1 MVLAALAAA
10 RGLESEAI
18 ARLREFIAI
27 PSISGQLQYRDEV
40 VRAAEWL
47 RSEMAAAGVENSKVV
62 PTEGHPIVVGE
73 WRHAPAGAPTVL
85 VYCHYDVQPVD
96 PVSEWDHDPF
106 AAKID
111 GDRLIGRGSAD
122 DKGPILEHLTA
133 FRALLS
139 TDSLPVNLVFCFEG
153 EEESGS
159 PNLSTYLHEH
169 KDDLGVDLVVA
180 SDTTML
186 GLDRPGPV
194 VSMRGLAAL
203 EVRVENA
210 THDVHSGKFGGAIAN
225 PATVLC
231 RMLAEM
237 HDEQGRVAV
246 PGFYDDV
253 VEPSAAV
260 RRATADLGLTDFDWI
275 RPSGASVPSGE
286 SGWTTLERVWLRP
299 TLDVNGLVS
308 GYAGEGS
315 KTIVPASASAKIS
328 CRLVAGQHPD
338 TITELVARRLTELA
352 PQTVRVTVTPQHGGE
367 PVQIAS
373 DHPAVQV
380 ALEAYSAGYGRPA
393 SLARE
398 GGSVPVVKSLQDIL
412 GVEAVL
418 LGFGIPEQ
426 SEHAPNEWLS
436 LENFGLAT
444 ATIIHFWNLLGRVPI
459 GQLSPVALA
468 TTSTV
473 PQSIPLGRSTI

>member
-1 MVLAALAAA
+1 MVSAALAAA
-10 RGLESEAI
+10 KALEGESI

-27 PSISGQLQYRDEV
+27 PSISGQPEYRDEV
-40 VRAAEWL
+40 ARAAEWL
-47 RSEMAAAGVENSKVV
+47 RSEMSSAGIEHCEVV
-62 PTEGHPIVVGE
+62 PTDGHPVVVGD

-96 PVSEWDHDPF
+96 PVSEWHHDPF
-106 AAKID
+106 AATVD

-133 FRALLS
+133 FRAMLS

-159 PNLSTYLHEH
+159 PNLASYLHRH
-169 KDDLGVDLVVA
+169 GDTLGVDLVVA

-186 GLDRPGPV
+186 GFDRPGPV

-203 EVRVENA
+203 EVLVENP

-225 PATVLC
+225 PATVMC
-231 RMLAEM
+231 RMLAGL
-237 HDEQGRVAV
+237 HDADGRVAV
-246 PGFYDDV
+246 TGFYDDV
-253 VEPSAAV
+253 VEPPDSV
-260 RRATADLGLTDFDWI
+260 RRAIADLGLSDEDWI
-275 RPSGASVPSGE
+275 GPSGATVPSGE
-286 SGWTTLERVWLRP
+286 SGWSTLERVWLRP

-308 GYAGEGS
+308 GYTGDGS

-328 CRLVAGQHPD
+328 CRLVAGQRPEA
-338 TITELVARRLTELA
+338 ITELVTRRLIELA
-352 PQTVRVTVTPQHGGE
+352 PASVRVTVTPQHGGD
-367 PVQIAS
+367 PVDVSA

-380 ALEAYSAGYGRPA
+380 ALEAYTSGYGRPA
-393 SLARE
+393 VLARE

-426 SEHAPNEWLS
+426 REHAPNEWLS
-436 LENFGLAT
+436 LENFSKAT

-459 GQLSPVALA
+459 GQLSPVD
-468 TTSTV
+468 SFRKV
-473 PQSIPLGRSTI
+473 TI